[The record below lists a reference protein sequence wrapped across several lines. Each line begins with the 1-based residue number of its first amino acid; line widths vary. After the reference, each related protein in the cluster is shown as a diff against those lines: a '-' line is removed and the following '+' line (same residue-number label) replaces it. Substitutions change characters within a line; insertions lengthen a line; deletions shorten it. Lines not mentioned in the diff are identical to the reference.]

1 MSSSLD
7 VALNSSKILT
17 KDIDSNVKLKSMTND
32 LDKGVSKAIDN
43 VSKYIIKA
51 LPIPDCAKDVLLD
64 VKNALKTKDVKAI
77 LSTAVKSSIREGL
90 ELLGM
95 NKTTINSVFKLKDV
109 ALKGGLGFN
118 LKNSIDVVSKKFLN
132 GNIASEHISSFFK
145 DLKQFVVSNK
155 FVEKLGDILKKLN
168 DKKEKFFE
176 QVKEWYKS
184 YEKMDID
191 KMLSVANKLKRKKEL
206 IAEYPECEK
215 ENGVIQNMT
224 TMLTAKQKNSSE
236 NKKLSPIQLQLCN
249 TL

>member
-64 VKNALKTKDVKAI
+64 VKNALKTKDVKVI

-118 LKNSIDVVSKKFLN
+118 LKNSIDLVSKKFLN
-132 GNIASEHISSFFK
+132 GNIVSEHISSFFK

-176 QVKEWYKS
+176 QVKEWYTS
-184 YEKMDID
+184 YEKMDVD
-191 KMLSVANKLKRKKEL
+191 KMISVANKLKRKKEL

-249 TL
+249 SL